1 MVAALRM
8 FALKNLKHVQYNID
22 SSGPLNWFAT
32 KELQT
37 LSCGTP
43 GTSFTYSD
51 VNELRLSHMG
61 GRTPVN

>member
-1 MVAALRM
+1 VVAALRM

-32 KELQT
+32 KE
-37 LSCGTP
+37 
-43 GTSFTYSD
+43 SD
-51 VNELRLSHMG
+51 VNELRLSHIG